1 MMARAFP
8 IVLGFLLLALAGQ
21 AAAQAPVPLAG
32 ARGVELTPVELGQGA
47 ATLVDLPRGKARIL
61 RLPVDARDVLVA
73 NPDIADVVIKSP
85 RLAYLLGRAVGDT
98 NAFFFDAKGN
108 EIARLEIR
116 VELDNL
122 AVKQALSTLLPGADI
137 KVTSVNQNLFL
148 TGQVRSPDVA
158 ENARQIA
165 IRFVQDANSVVNLLA
180 VVEDQ
185 QVLLQ
190 VRVAEVSRN
199 VLKELGL
206 NLFGA
211 VAGQISTI
219 TSGEFVANFAQ
230 IPGLA
235 APPFG
240 AGGFIFSPNDGDVL
254 TTSINALERNGLI
267 KTLAEPNLTAVSGE
281 TANFLAGG
289 EFPIPVA
296 AEDGQITIEFR
307 PFGVGLNFTPVV
319 LSSGRIALRISTEVS
334 ALSNDGAITLQTIT
348 VPALTVRRAE
358 TSVELPS
365 GGSLIIA
372 GLIQDEIST
381 AIQGF
386 PWLKTVPVL
395 GAFFRNNSV
404 QKTETELVVAVTC
417 YLVRPVERDQ
427 VKLPTDGVAA
437 PSDYDLFFLGRMEAV
452 YADRPPETAQAA
464 LKGPIGYIVK

>member
-1 MMARAFP
+1 MLVRAF
-8 IVLGFLLLALAGQ
+8 VFALALFAVSG
-21 AAAQAPVPLAG
+21 APRAQTATPG
-32 ARGVELTPVELGQGA
+32 RGVELSPVELGQGV
-47 ATLVDLPRGKARIL
+47 ATMVELPRGKARIL
-61 RLPVDARDVLVA
+61 RLPTDARDVLVA
-73 NPDIADVVIKSP
+73 NPDVADVVIKSP
-85 RLAYLLGRAVGDT
+85 RMAYLLGRAVGDT
-98 NAFFFDAKGN
+98 NAFFFDAQGN

-116 VELDNL
+116 VELDSL
-122 AVKQALSTLLPGADI
+122 AVREALGALLPNADI

-148 TGQVRSPDVA
+148 TGQVRSPEIS

-165 IRFVQDANSVVNLLA
+165 VRFVPDVENVVNLLA
-180 VVEDQ
+180 VIEDQ

-190 VRVAEVSRN
+190 VRVAEVSRA

-206 NLFGA
+206 NLFGN
-211 VAGQISTI
+211 VAGQISTL
-219 TSGEFVANFAQ
+219 TSGDFAFNFAQ
-230 IPGLA
+230 APGLV
-235 APPFG
+235 APPYG
-240 AGGFIFSPNDGDVL
+240 SGGFVFSPNDGDVL
-254 TTSINALERNGLI
+254 TLAINALERNGLI

-319 LSSGRIALRISTEVS
+319 LNSGRIALRISTEVS

-372 GLIQDEIST
+372 GLIQDEITT

-386 PWLKTVPVL
+386 PWLKNVPIL
-395 GAFFRNNSV
+395 GAFFRNNSI
-404 QKTETELVVAVTC
+404 QRTETELVVAVTA
-417 YLVRPVERDQ
+417 YLVRPVERDR
-427 VKLPTDGVAA
+427 VKLPTDGVAS

-452 YADRPPETAQAA
+452 YADRPPEPAQAA